1 MVLWCLE
8 CSYPSIHSLRGT
20 TEIYKGKD
28 LYSLVFQKEFTEIC
42 GCWAVRNCVCS
53 SVICTDFIVPDVKS
67 FSYHELDPVLWSW
80 EPNLGSAK
88 RRQDTFFFPLG
99 WAEAG
104 NRLWFIWGFLS
115 VSQSLSL
122 RWLWHICQPVQPSVC
137 DRDILTRGWSPV
149 TQPWTTVSCF
159 LCSLGSK

>member
-88 RRQDTFFFPLG
+88 RRQDTFFFSPGLSGGRKQTLIYLRVFVCEPELVFKVALTYLPARPAFRVWPGHSDEGVEPCDSALNDSFLLPL
-99 WAEAG
+99 
-104 NRLWFIWGFLS
+104 L
-115 VSQSLSL
+115 
-122 RWLWHICQPVQPSVC
+122 
-137 DRDILTRGWSPV
+137 
-149 TQPWTTVSCF
+149 
-159 LCSLGSK
+159 LGI